1 MSSGQGREEA
11 MENEH
16 PDALTSVKNMA
27 LMLQDQRQYEAAER
41 CTGEC
46 WWNKKALGKSIPTR

>member
-1 MSSGQGREEA
+1 

-46 WWNKKALGKSIPTR
+46 WWKKKALGKSIPTR